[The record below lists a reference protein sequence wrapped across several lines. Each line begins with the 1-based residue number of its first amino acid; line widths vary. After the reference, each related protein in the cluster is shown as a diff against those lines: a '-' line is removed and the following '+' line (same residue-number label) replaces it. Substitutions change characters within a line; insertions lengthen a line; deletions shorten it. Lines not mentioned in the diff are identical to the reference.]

1 MAIADQDFVTM
12 EIAPNA
18 GLAAIVPEATRKIGS
33 LAMRIYMINGRREI
47 ARRGKKEVT
56 MTARDEKS
64 IERYMEHIE
73 SAEYIISRVAIIV
86 SALAFLWIIV
96 PGIYHILTH

>member
-1 MAIADQDFVTM
+1 
-12 EIAPNA
+12 
-18 GLAAIVPEATRKIGS
+18 
-33 LAMRIYMINGRREI
+33 MISQEQ
-47 ARRGKKEVT
+47 T
-56 MTARDEKS
+56 S
-64 IERYMEHIE
+64 IERFME